1 MKWSKEKDEELRA
14 LVKSGKRHDEI
25 AKLLNTTYKS
35 INNRCFRLGIKT
47 IYKEEIVCKQCGN
60 IFHSYIKV
68 KSSFCSQTCSGTFNS
83 TGRILSEETK
93 EKISK
98 SLEGCK
104 HSEESI
110 QKRSGE
116 NNGKWI
122 DGRSLNKRVKSINK
136 LNDESI
142 KLRCCKFCNQFKVEQ
157 KYKAICEDCRY
168 NYYKAYRPS
177 CEFRFTLSDYPGEF
191 DFDLIKKHGWYKA
204 KNRGNNLNGVSR
216 DHLYSVKDGF
226 TNKVDPAM
234 ISHPANCKLVV
245 HTDNQ
250 KKNVKS
256 EITLEELIERIKIW
270 NLKYN

>member
-1 MKWSKEKDEELRA
+1 MKVLSYVAANFVINLRQSK
-14 LVKSGKRHDEI
+14 
-25 AKLLNTTYKS
+25 N
-35 INNRCFRLGIKT
+35 
-47 IYKEEIVCKQCGN
+47 
-60 IFHSYIKV
+60 
-68 KSSFCSQTCSGTFNS
+68 
-83 TGRILSEETK
+83 
-93 EKISK
+93 
-98 SLEGCK
+98 
-104 HSEESI
+104 
-110 QKRSGE
+110 
-116 NNGKWI
+116 
-122 DGRSLNKRVKSINK
+122 
-136 LNDESI
+136 
-142 KLRCCKFCNQFKVEQ
+142 
-157 KYKAICEDCRY
+157 KAICEDCRY